1 MGFLQ
6 QKDLNQ
12 PTKKCSIWLRWLLV
26 YSLLSLLWSLWVSSW
41 PRPSPWSN
49 AAGDHRNQWL
59 QKIRIHLCGYIE
71 IDTNVYLYIY
81 IHIRITY
88 TSTSTFYI
96 YIYIHI
102 FHYLTM
108 RSMCIQMIYIICVR
122 VTYDDIIASIFSN
135 HIGLL
140 GVLSKHCNLI
150 GIGWFVV
157 WGGLNTTD
165 FMHVAMAKCDDD
177 WHGQSAV
184 FALQHEFEMAVR
196 QVKGWR
202 KLVLSESMGCAV

>member
-26 YSLLSLLWSLWVSSW
+26 YSLLSLLWSLWISSW

-49 AAGDHRNQWL
+49 GRRSSKPMAPKNPDTFM
-59 QKIRIHLCGYIE
+59 RIYRDRYKCVSVYKYI
-71 IDTNVYLYIY
+71 LYIY
-81 IHIRITY
+81 VHIHITY

-165 FMHVAMAKCDDD
+165 FMNSRWLWDK
-177 WHGQSAV
+177 
-184 FALQHEFEMAVR
+184 
-196 QVKGWR
+196 
-202 KLVLSESMGCAV
+202 